1 MIKEKLNGDEDELG
15 VVAQEL
21 DKMGYTKAADTIER
35 FLFDV
40 GNYRAFPK
48 SHWKR
53 IRTTNMV
60 ERINVEIKRRS
71 KVVGA
76 FPSSDS
82 VIRLIGS
89 ILMDMNEEWI
99 TGNRFLNMSEFEVQV
114 PESNLSFCPVDIS
127 AE

>member
-1 MIKEKLNGDEDELG
+1 
-15 VVAQEL
+15 L
-21 DKMGYTKAADTIER
+21 DRRGYSKAADTIER

-60 ERINVEIKRRS
+60 ERVNKEIKRRS

-82 VIRLIGS
+82 VMRLIGS
-89 ILMDMNEEWI
+89 ILMDTNEDWI
-99 TGNRFLNMSEFEVQV
+99 TGNRYLNMSEFEVQDQ
-114 PESNLSFCPVDIS
+114 ESGLSVCPVNICV
-127 AE
+127 E